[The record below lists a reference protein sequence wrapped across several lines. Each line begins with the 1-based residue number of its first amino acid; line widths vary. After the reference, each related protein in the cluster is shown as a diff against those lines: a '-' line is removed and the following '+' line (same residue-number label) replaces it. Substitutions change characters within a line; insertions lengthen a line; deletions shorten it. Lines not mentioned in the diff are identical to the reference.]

1 MLNDPDSKQKLQ
13 LTYEKSSNELSS
25 PKFVETY
32 LANPEE
38 VFLVQQKGNFLEKFE
53 NKPLKNQSQA
63 ANLSLVEEEKETKQN
78 SKTEVSSI
86 TA

>member
-32 LANPEE
+32 LANPEK
-38 VFLVQQKGNFLEKFE
+38 VFLV
-53 NKPLKNQSQA
+53 
-63 ANLSLVEEEKETKQN
+63 
-78 SKTEVSSI
+78 
-86 TA
+86 

>member
-38 VFLVQQKGNFLEKFE
+38 VFLV
-53 NKPLKNQSQA
+53 
-63 ANLSLVEEEKETKQN
+63 
-78 SKTEVSSI
+78 
-86 TA
+86 

>member
-13 LTYEKSSNELSS
+13 LTYENSSKKLSS

-38 VFLVQQKGNFLEKFE
+38 VFLDQQKENFLEKFE
-53 NKPLKNQSQA
+53 NKPLRNKSQA
-63 ANLSLVEEEKETKQN
+63 ANLSLIEEEEKETKQN
-78 SKTEVSSI
+78 
-86 TA
+86 